1 MVTIAEYYASGQ
13 IETFDDDILL
23 AMWESL
29 STEVQRQRWEM
40 GVIEMVL
47 QHRMQENNAKKLLS
61 TTLSV
66 ELGSPGYDPAV
77 LRTLG
82 EHIPPET
89 FKKGF
94 IAAHEETVVRKV
106 PDKFDMRTI
115 NSWKAYGQHIIDV
128 IDAAV
133 IPESRRIS
141 IKHKNTTNNTAKHDK
156 EGIDAE

>member
-13 IETFDDDILL
+13 IETFDDEILL

-61 TTLSV
+61 TTLTV

-77 LRTLG
+77 LRTLA
-82 EHIPPET
+82 EHIPPGT
-89 FKKGF
+89 FNKGF
-94 IAAHEETVVRKV
+94 TPAHEETVVRQV

-115 NSWKAYGQHIIDV
+115 NSWKSYGQHIVDV
-128 IDAAV
+128 IDAAE
-133 IPESRRIS
+133 IPETRRIS
-141 IKHKNTTNNTAKHDK
+141 IKHKNTAKHDK
-156 EGIDAE
+156 KGEENAF

>member
-1 MVTIAEYYASGQ
+1 MVTIAEHYASGQ

-23 AMWESL
+23 AMWQSL

-66 ELGSPGYDPAV
+66 ELGSPGYDPDV

-94 IAAHEETVVRKV
+94 IEAHEETVVRKV

-115 NSWKAYGQHIIDV
+115 NSWKAYGQHIADV
-128 IDAAV
+128 IDAAE
-133 IPESRRIS
+133 IPETRRIS
-141 IKHKNTTNNTAKHDK
+141 IKHKKTTNNTAKHDK